1 MFTGIIEG
9 IGEVKSASKFKDKN
23 KAASMRLSIYLG
35 KIYKGLKVGNS
46 VSINGTCLTITK
58 LCKRRTVDFE
68 IVGETIKRTCL
79 GLVRPG
85 DKVNIERSL
94 RVGER
99 LEGHIVLGHVDATGT
114 IKEIITSTIETKIW
128 IKIEK
133 REVLRSIV
141 SKGSIAIDGVSLTVV
156 DIKDDKVSIS
166 LIPHTL
172 ANTTLGLK
180 SNGDK
185 VNVEIDIIGKYIINN
200 LPKS

>member
-58 LCKRRTVDFE
+58 LCKRRTADFE

>member
-58 LCKRRTVDFE
+58 LCKRRTADFE

-133 REVLRSIV
+133 RELLRSIV

>member
-58 LCKRRTVDFE
+58 LCKRRTADFE
-68 IVGETIKRTCL
+68 VVGETIKRTCL

>member
-1 MFTGIIEG
+1 
-9 IGEVKSASKFKDKN
+9 
-23 KAASMRLSIYLG
+23 MRLSIYLG

-58 LCKRRTVDFE
+58 LCKRRTADFE

>member
-58 LCKRRTVDFE
+58 LCKRRTADFE
-68 IVGETIKRTCL
+68 VVGETIKRTCL

-156 DIKDDKVSIS
+156 NIKDDKVSIS

>member
-58 LCKRRTVDFE
+58 LCKRRTADFE

-156 DIKDDKVSIS
+156 NIKDDKVSIS

>member
-58 LCKRRTVDFE
+58 LCKRRTADFE

-200 LPKS
+200 LQKS

>member
-9 IGEVKSASKFKDKN
+9 IGEVKSVSKFKDKN
-23 KAASMRLSIYLG
+23 KAASIRLSIYLG
-35 KIYKGLKVGNS
+35 KIYNDLKIGNS
-46 VSINGTCLTITK
+46 VSINGTCLTITR
-58 LCKRRTVDFE
+58 LYKRGTAEFE
-68 IVGETIKRTCL
+68 IVEETIKRSCL

-94 RVGER
+94 RLDGR
-99 LEGHIVLGHVDATGT
+99 LEGHIVLGHVDTTGT
-114 IKEIITSTIETKIW
+114 IKEIITSTAETKMW
-128 IKIEK
+128 IKIEN

-141 SKGSIAIDGVSLTVV
+141 PKGSIAIDGVSLTVV
-156 DIKDDKVSIS
+156 DVKDDKVSIA

-180 SNGDK
+180 SNGDR

-200 LPKS
+200 LPKN

>member
-9 IGEVKSASKFKDKN
+9 IGEVKSVYKFKDKN
-23 KAASMRLSIYLG
+23 RAASMRLSIYLG
-35 KIYKGLKVGNS
+35 ESYKGLKVGNS
-46 VSINGTCLTITK
+46 VSINGACLTITK
-58 LCKRRTVDFE
+58 LYKRGTADFE
-68 IVGETIKRTCL
+68 IVEETIKRSCL

-94 RVGER
+94 RLGGR

-114 IKEIITSTIETKIW
+114 IKQIITSTTERKIW

-133 REVLRSIV
+133 REVLHSIV

-156 DIKDDKVSIS
+156 DVKDDKISIA

-172 ANTTLGLK
+172 ANTTLALK
-180 SNGDK
+180 SNGDR

>member
-58 LCKRRTVDFE
+58 LCKRRTADFE

-99 LEGHIVLGHVDATGT
+99 LEGHIVLGHVDAIGT